1 MNGIRI
7 ILISLLITFFFFLE
21 VRGNQAGFPTRGEPD
36 EGMILCENNNLNDET
51 PTCDYHLQN
60 DVVVLVFKAVWCG
73 QCRMLEL
80 TILKELEL
88 YFQED
93 PVSFIYIDIDSLPE
107 VAEFYE
113 VTSLPF
119 MAFYKNGELKES
131 TGLKP
136 KEAVRQIILEL
147 LQKTYIPP
155 LAPVLENYTLTR
167 DYQYMSGSQ
176 YLETMQYVDG
186 LGRELLTLTK
196 GITPGKRDLVS
207 LIEYDNLGRKYRT
220 WLPGMLT
227 TTREGIHLDSLKNSM
242 ISSELHG
249 RDANPYLEIRY
260 EPFSMER
267 ESKVYNA
274 GESWYSHD
282 KAIVTERYLNGI
294 SYTCPFYH
302 LTFSGSTYVINR
314 NGDYPAREL
323 FVTKTLD
330 EDGNISLEFTDKM
343 GQLVMTRGVNG
354 EKSYDTYYIYDDIGN
369 LCVVLP
375 PKATLALGTN
385 GSWNEADFNVRGL
398 CYLYKYDSRNR
409 CVAKKLPGID
419 WVLNVYDC
427 MDRIV
432 MTQDGNLRKERKWF
446 YYVYDGLDRLIKQN
460 IVSNTSNLSRD
471 SIQSLYDRWLD
482 NTFPTLDVDKPLQG
496 SIFTVYAKLQE
507 IGYDSYDGL
516 SSGGELAFQP
526 VSNIVLAKEMQVKGL
541 VTRVKLYVLDD
552 KLGTATPNHLEK
564 AYYYDDK
571 ARVVQVVARN
581 KYGRVSRE
589 SYKYD
594 FKGNIL
600 ARHEYHETSSSRG
613 DSLLVTFTYDHAS
626 RLKSSTA
633 RLNGG
638 LPAITTYSYDDL
650 GQMIMKKFG
659 NGANAINQT
668 MKYNIRGWLEKLSSE
683 VFEMQLR
690 YNTPLLAGTKASY
703 SGNIT
708 EWEWVQKTGQADRA
722 NTYTFSYDSLYRLN
736 ETRQYIAGILNDQY
750 VEKGIQYDENGNI
763 LTMQRTANGILVDDL
778 LYVYE
783 GNRLTSLKES
793 IRTSPAGDIYL
804 PGSTPNGTFSY
815 DENGNMIS
823 DSRNALKLEYNCLN
837 LLRDVKT
844 TSGVLKARYRHLADG
859 TKLDVRDNNEVN
871 GFDYLGSL
879 TYKKSSMGL
888 QLESASFGEGEIQA
902 NVSNSVGNEVNYF
915 LTDHLGSVRVIVDGN
930 GVVKERNDYYSFGAR
945 HSRGDYPQLVD
956 NRYKYNGKEKQ
967 VTGNL
972 DYLDYGARMYDS
984 GLGRWFGIDPMT
996 EKYYSWSVYNYTL
1009 NNPLRFIDP
1018 NGMWL
1023 GDPPGFL
1030 KGWNYT
1036 MGEFNNNFFGWLDSR
1051 SRKPSLLYNDL
1062 NDFAGGIMN
1071 FLADITGISN
1081 AVTGQNET
1089 ADALEKTLKTVS
1101 KILSM
1106 SSEELGSLT
1115 ASSVLFLGEL
1125 ALTRKLPIGEIS
1137 TFGKMSTVAK
1147 KGGNAFRY
1155 ISEGELKAIQE
1166 TGLLRGGRPGET
1178 FFTKDLYKTAA
1189 KAQNRLAL
1197 PTSPSLRVEFQ
1208 ILNNPTLLRN
1218 GTKVLPTYG
1227 MMGKGSEFMTLDFVK
1242 VKIINW
1248 QPLK

>member
-51 PTCDYHLQN
+51 PTYDYHLQN

-354 EKSYDTYYIYDDIGN
+354 EKSYDTYYIYDNIGN

-945 HSRGDYPQLVD
+945 HSRGDYPQ
-956 NRYKYNGKEKQ
+956 
-967 VTGNL
+967 
-972 DYLDYGARMYDS
+972 
-984 GLGRWFGIDPMT
+984 
-996 EKYYSWSVYNYTL
+996 
-1009 NNPLRFIDP
+1009 
-1018 NGMWL
+1018 
-1023 GDPPGFL
+1023 
-1030 KGWNYT
+1030 
-1036 MGEFNNNFFGWLDSR
+1036 
-1051 SRKPSLLYNDL
+1051 
-1062 NDFAGGIMN
+1062 
-1071 FLADITGISN
+1071 
-1081 AVTGQNET
+1081 
-1089 ADALEKTLKTVS
+1089 
-1101 KILSM
+1101 
-1106 SSEELGSLT
+1106 
-1115 ASSVLFLGEL
+1115 
-1125 ALTRKLPIGEIS
+1125 
-1137 TFGKMSTVAK
+1137 
-1147 KGGNAFRY
+1147 
-1155 ISEGELKAIQE
+1155 
-1166 TGLLRGGRPGET
+1166 
-1178 FFTKDLYKTAA
+1178 
-1189 KAQNRLAL
+1189 
-1197 PTSPSLRVEFQ
+1197 
-1208 ILNNPTLLRN
+1208 
-1218 GTKVLPTYG
+1218 
-1227 MMGKGSEFMTLDFVK
+1227 
-1242 VKIINW
+1242 
-1248 QPLK
+1248 

>member
-51 PTCDYHLQN
+51 PTYDYHLQN

-136 KEAVRQIILEL
+136 KEAIRQIILEL

-227 TTREGIHLDSLKNSM
+227 TTRGGIHLDSLKNSM

-282 KAIVTERYLNGI
+282 KAIVTERYLNSI

-323 FVTKTLD
+323 LVTKTLD

-354 EKSYDTYYIYDDIGN
+354 EKSYDTYYIYDNIGN

-409 CVAKKLPGID
+409 CIAKKLPGID

-496 SIFTVYAKLQE
+496 SIFTVYAKLHE

-526 VSNIVLAKEMQVKGL
+526 VSNIVLAKEIQVKGL

-571 ARVVQVVARN
+571 ARVVQVVTRN

-763 LTMQRTANGILVDDL
+763 LTMQRTANGNLVDNL
-778 LYVYE
+778 SYVYS
-783 GNRLTSLKES
+783 GNQLASLKES
-793 IRTSPAGDIYL
+793 SRTSPVGDIYL
-804 PGSTPNGTFSY
+804 PGSTLNGTYTY
-815 DENGNMIS
+815 DENGNMVS
-823 DSRNALKLEYNCLN
+823 DSRRALKLEYNCLN
-837 LLRDVKT
+837 LLKDVKT
-844 TSGVLKARYRHLADG
+844 SSGELKARYRYLADG
-859 TKLDVRDNNEVN
+859 TKLEVRDNNEIN

-888 QLESASFGEGEIQA
+888 QLESASFGEGEIRA
-902 NVSNSVGNEVNYF
+902 NVSNGVGNEVNYF

-945 HSRGDYPQLVD
+945 HSRDDYPQQV
-956 NRYKYNGKEKQ
+956 NSRYKYNGKEEQ
-967 VTGNL
+967 VTGGL
-972 DYLDYGARMYDS
+972 EYLDYGARMYDR
-984 GLGRWFGIDPMT
+984 GLGKWFGTDPHTESYYALSPYTYVGNNPIKCIDPDGRIIRLANNYVGGMENIAKIVAT
-996 EKYYSWSVYNYTL
+996 SLGRQVMSHLIGQRETYTL
-1009 NNPLRFIDP
+1009 NSTFWSSSSSYNPQNRDVNYVGNPWYPEIPYDGGALNSMIAMGHESFHAFDHSNNVFNSTNAGYYKDIVEPRAVSFANYLRSAYSLLPLREQYGNIKANFHQFAGNEKIS
-1018 NGMWL
+1018 NFTTL
-1023 GDPPGFL
+1023 GSNSDKTSYGFSYTKTTVIVESYKKGFL
-1030 KGWNYT
+1030 GIKVPDKTRTVNTTHYMT
-1036 MGEFNNNFFGWLDSR
+1036 ISRNRNNDVSFQ
-1051 SRKPSLLYNDL
+1051 LYNNEDEYK
-1062 NDFAGGIMN
+1062 NA
-1071 FLADITGISN
+1071 TSN
-1081 AVTGQNET
+1081 
-1089 ADALEKTLKTVS
+1089 
-1101 KILSM
+1101 
-1106 SSEELGSLT
+1106 
-1115 ASSVLFLGEL
+1115 
-1125 ALTRKLPIGEIS
+1125 
-1137 TFGKMSTVAK
+1137 
-1147 KGGNAFRY
+1147 
-1155 ISEGELKAIQE
+1155 
-1166 TGLLRGGRPGET
+1166 
-1178 FFTKDLYKTAA
+1178 
-1189 KAQNRLAL
+1189 
-1197 PTSPSLRVEFQ
+1197 
-1208 ILNNPTLLRN
+1208 
-1218 GTKVLPTYG
+1218 
-1227 MMGKGSEFMTLDFVK
+1227 
-1242 VKIINW
+1242 W
-1248 QPLK
+1248 